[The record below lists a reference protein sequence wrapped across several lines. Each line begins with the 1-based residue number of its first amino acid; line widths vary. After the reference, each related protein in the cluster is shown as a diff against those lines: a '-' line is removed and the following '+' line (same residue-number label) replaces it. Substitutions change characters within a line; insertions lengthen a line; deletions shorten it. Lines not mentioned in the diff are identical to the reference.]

1 MPKTSF
7 KPLPYPQTPESV
19 RAYFL
24 LHGINRSEWARHFG
38 VSQQAISDLLRGQ
51 LKGTW
56 GESHKTAV
64 LLGLKPDP
72 ESPQVAA

>member
-1 MPKTSF
+1 MTNKVF
-7 KPLPYPQTPESV
+7 HPLPYPQTLESA

-38 VSQQAISDLLRGQ
+38 VDQQAISDLLRGQ

-56 GESHKTAV
+56 GEAHKTSM
-64 LLGLKPDP
+64 LLGLKPNPDHK
-72 ESPQVAA
+72 AAA